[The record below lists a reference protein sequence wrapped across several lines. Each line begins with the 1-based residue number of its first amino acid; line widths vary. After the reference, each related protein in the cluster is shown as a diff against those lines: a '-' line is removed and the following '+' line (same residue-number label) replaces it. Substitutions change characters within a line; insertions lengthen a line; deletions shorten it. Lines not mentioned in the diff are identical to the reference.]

1 MLEEKIDELIIA
13 LNENTAALLCPP
25 IVIEGNALKPSIDD
39 RIANIGKMEQEMDD
53 DATAETPKKVAKK
66 KAAKKKA
73 KKVEPATAQQSETT
87 ETLAQTPLDATKVQA
102 HIRGI
107 ASQLTDTSKL
117 FALIQ
122 KHGAQQFSDLDP
134 ACYPA
139 LIADAE
145 QLVVDG
151 A

>member
-1 MLEEKIDELIIA
+1 MLEEDIGNLIVALERNTEVLQKLHDLKVGDVPTIGEL
-13 LNENTAALLCPP
+13 
-25 IVIEGNALKPSIDD
+25 
-39 RIANIGKMEQEMDD
+39 EQEMYDKQ
-53 DATAETPKKVAKK
+53 EVGEEKPPI

-73 KKVEPATAQQSETT
+73 SKKSAKKTKPAEETPVVMD
-87 ETLAQTPLDATKVQA
+87 AAAVQTHL
-102 HIRGI
+102 RGI

-122 KHGAQQFSDLDP
+122 KHGGQQFSDLDSSV
-134 ACYPA
+134 YEA

-151 A
+151 V